1 MKRFIS
7 AINNSN
13 FQNYAAAGLLFAGIF
28 LFLIYTGTLTS
39 GYHLVDD
46 HGMISIKSTLQEE
59 SFLKASVDYVKNDL
73 NIRFRPVY
81 YLYYISEVK
90 LFGLDFLALS
100 VFTGLLAFASFLL
113 FYIGMRK
120 LGHSFLKS
128 MIFVFLIFVG
138 PQMAIWWR
146 LGTNETIGMF
156 FLGLAFLFMAKC
168 LDRKRYKINNILFI
182 IFLIIT
188 SLCKES
194 FVIVIPA
201 FVLFKIWNEK
211 RFFQIS
217 AKESVK
223 KNMLSLIPVIIM
235 LIELWII
242 KFVVGTN
249 KIGYAGITSSA
260 NEFYTGVKKIVWGEL
275 SLLNWMKLL
284 GTLLSIYLISFLF
297 NKENKKKEFIRSV
310 KSFSLCLFFSM
321 MIVLPNIFMHAKSG
335 MVERYLL
342 PATLGLAFLAIGIWQ
357 DTRRMFFKWL
367 MILAIFIFIA
377 VSFDTAK
384 KNTVIFTTEGRNA
397 NKLLST
403 VMMRS
408 NPDSKILLAV
418 DPASR
423 FEVSYS
429 TKTFLSFYGFKN
441 IFGYPIMREYTSD
454 FEIGLRDQWLKWFE
468 NRNLKDMNGQPDIIV
483 FIYDKIQAEQFFNES
498 GISQLEYSNV
508 LDNNS
513 PHAVYTKNN
522 Q

>member
-1 MKRFIS
+1 MKKFIS
-7 AINNSN
+7 TMHNPS
-13 FQNYAAAGLLFAGIF
+13 FQKYAAAALLFAGIF

-46 HGMISIKSTLQEE
+46 HGMISIKSTLEKE
-59 SFLKASVDYVKNDL
+59 SFLKTSVDCIKNDL
-73 NIRFRPVY
+73 NLRFRPLY
-81 YLYYISEVK
+81 YLYYISEIK
-90 LFGLDFLALS
+90 IFGLDFLALS
-100 VFTGLLAFASFLL
+100 VFTGLLAFASFFL

-128 MIFVFLIFVG
+128 LFFVLLIFIG

-156 FLGLAFLFMAKC
+156 FLGLSFLFMVKC
-168 LDRKRYKINNILFI
+168 LEKNKYKKNNILFI

-201 FVLFKIWNEK
+201 LVLFKTWNEK
-211 RFFQIS
+211 RVFQIS
-217 AKESVK
+217 IK
-223 KNMLSLIPVIIM
+223 KSIRKNILSFLLIIIM

-249 KIGYAGITSSA
+249 KIGYAGVTSSA
-260 NEFYTGVKKIVWGEL
+260 SEFYIGVKKIVWGEL

-284 GTLLSIYLISFLF
+284 GTLLLIYFISFLF

-310 KSFSLCLFFSM
+310 KSFSLYLFFSL

-342 PATLGLAFLAIGIWQ
+342 PTTLGLAFLAIGIWQ
-357 DTRRMFFKWL
+357 NTRRMFFGGL
-367 MILAIFIFIA
+367 MALAILIFITI
-377 VSFDTAK
+377 SFNTAK
-384 KNTVIFTTEGRNA
+384 KNTAIFATEGRNA

-403 VMMRS
+403 VMMHS

-429 TKTFLSFYGFKN
+429 TKTYLSFYGFKN

-454 FEIGLRDQWLKWFE
+454 FEISLRDQWMKWFE
-468 NRNLKDMNGQPDIIV
+468 NKNLKDMNGQPDIIV
-483 FIYDKIQAEQFFNES
+483 FIYDKIQSEQFFNQS
-498 GISQLEYSNV
+498 GISQLEYYNI
-508 LDNNS
+508 LDSNS
-513 PHAVYTKNN
+513 PHAVYIKN
-522 Q
+522 